1 MTGYEM
7 GHLEV
12 PQQQHQSVP
21 HHRSGSHS
29 PWDSVEDLPEP
40 VLPWMKTESRQSFG
54 ESSRNSVESN
64 SLHVIKR
71 YAPDPTAKKRQL
83 WTARKWWILLANTLV
98 GPFSSSSSSNH
109 SLIQHVDVV
118 ILLWFGHPSLCYID
132 ILKV

>member
-1 MTGYEM
+1 M

-12 PQQQHQSVP
+12 PQQHQHTAPP
-21 HHRSGSHS
+21 HPRSGSQS

-54 ESSRNSVESN
+54 GSSRNSVDSN

-98 GPFSSSSSSNH
+98 SKLPPP
-109 SLIQHVDVV
+109 QH
-118 ILLWFGHPSLCYID
+118 F
-132 ILKV
+132 